1 MTIVE
6 LLLRAYYP
14 TAGYKLK
21 HVVADGEQIGCA
33 NYAAMLCALMG
44 TNPTSPVLRVGPRR
58 IPLALVRGRKVSADD
73 GYPTLILQPSACL
86 VCVCFKVSLFHIAKR
101 TGRF

>member
-1 MTIVE
+1 MTIVQ

-21 HVVADGEQIGCA
+21 HVVESRDPQPDGEQIGCA

-58 IPLALVRGRKVSADD
+58 IPLALVRGRR
-73 GYPTLILQPSACL
+73 G
-86 VCVCFKVSLFHIAKR
+86 KR
-101 TGRF
+101 R